1 MRSWISLLAGAG
13 FGMLGLVGAA
23 QAADKLLVYISPD
36 PIGVNA
42 FLKLGQ
48 TGTEEAAKKIGA
60 EMKTYESAN
69 VAARQDNVQAAINEG
84 ASIIIVAGFEF
95 NDIITQLAPTAPDT
109 QFLIVDQCI
118 ANPPPNVSCA
128 TFREYEATYLIG
140 IAAGMASQGNQIG
153 VVSAVDIPFLHR
165 YTVSYAEG
173 AKSVKPD
180 MKVDVRWV
188 GGDNPFSDPVRAK
201 EQALALKAAGSDIIF
216 TATSGGDYGV
226 FEASKQ
232 NDFKVFAVDVN
243 HCPDDPGRV
252 ISGTL
257 KRVDNAIV
265 AAVDAI
271 ETTHKQTIMTLGLKE
286 GGMSIIGLSDDGLAD
301 SQCLIAKMPDIL
313 AKVREVAGHIE
324 DGSLKLEDPM
334 FAK

>member
-1 MRSWISLLAGAG
+1 MKTWISLLAGAG
-13 FGMLGLVGAA
+13 LGMMGLLGTAE
-23 QAADKLLVYISPD
+23 AADQLLVYISPD

-48 TGTEEAAKKIGA
+48 TGTEEAAKKLGA
-60 EMKTYESAN
+60 DFKTYESAN
-69 VAARQDNVQAAINEG
+69 VAARQPNVEAAINEG

-109 QFLIVDQCI
+109 QFLIIDQCI
-118 ANPPPNVSCA
+118 DNPPPNVSCA

-140 IAAGMASQGNQIG
+140 IAAGMAAQNNQIG
-153 VVSAVDIPFLHR
+153 VVSALDIPFLHR
-165 YTVSYAEG
+165 YTDSYAEG
-173 AKSVKPD
+173 AKSVKPGI
-180 MKVDVRWV
+180 KVDVRWV

-201 EQALALKAAGSDIIF
+201 EQALALNAAGSNIIF

-257 KRVDNAIV
+257 KRVDNAILS
-265 AAVDAI
+265 AVDAI
-271 ETTHKQTIMTLGLKE
+271 ETTHKQTLMTLGLKE
-286 GGMSIIGLSDDGLAD
+286 GGMSIVGLSDDGLAD
-301 SQCLIAKMPDIL
+301 SQCLIAKMPDVL

-324 DGSLKLEDPM
+324 DGSLKLKDPM